1 MIEGERIILREIE
14 EEDLDLIVK
23 WRNDPEILRW
33 LFSYLPLNKVKQLKW
48 YEKYLND
55 DTQQTFIIE
64 LKEEETPIGT
74 VGLTNID
81 YKNQRADLT
90 IIIGEK
96 GYWGKGLGE
105 ESLNLLV
112 RFAFNEMN
120 LRKIKALVFSDNDKA
135 IKLYEEC
142 GFKEEGI
149 FREEILKKGKFRDVV
164 VMSIFREK
172 KEMKKDKI
180 DGGEIK

>member
-1 MIEGERIILREIE
+1 MHTGKGIILREVG
-14 EEDLDLIVK
+14 EEDLNLIIK

-33 LFSYLPLNKVKQLKW
+33 LFSYLPLRKVKQREW

-55 DTQQTFIIE
+55 CTQQTFIIE

-74 VGLTNID
+74 VGLTDID

-96 GYWGKGLGE
+96 DYWGRELGE
-105 ESLNLLV
+105 EALNLLV
-112 RFAFNEMN
+112 KFAFNEMN

-149 FREEILKKGKFRDVV
+149 LKEEIFEEGKFKDVV
-164 VMSIFREK
+164 VMSILRREK
-172 KEMKKDKI
+172 
-180 DGGEIK
+180 G